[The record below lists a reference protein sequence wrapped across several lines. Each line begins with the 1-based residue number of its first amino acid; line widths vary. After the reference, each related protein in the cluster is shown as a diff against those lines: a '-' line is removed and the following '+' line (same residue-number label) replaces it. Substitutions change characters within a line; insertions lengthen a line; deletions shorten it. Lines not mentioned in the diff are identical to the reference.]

1 MRTAEEW
8 AMSTLPIPS
17 IPGRPATVE
26 DRLYRDDGVKWE
38 RMYTET
44 EVRAVR
50 AEALEDIA
58 KHIDQTA
65 DLAGE
70 AADHKA
76 EGVLRGVAENIR
88 ALTAGENRQ

>member
-1 MRTAEEW
+1 MRTVESQAPDVWWSEMIKRGFVQQTSAEYQAW
-8 AMSTLPIPS
+8 LAL
-17 IPGRPATVE
+17 
-26 DRLYRDDGVKWE
+26 
-38 RMYTET
+38 
-44 EVRAVR
+44 RAVR